1 MLENLRKN
9 ALLGLN
15 FGENARIFSE
25 ICALDD
31 LACECE
37 FGDVVR
43 IIGAKDE
50 KISDEIRKK
59 VRQIALDLR
68 PWRKGPFEILGT
80 FIDSEWQSFMK
91 FNLLVPHLN
100 LDGKIVADVGC
111 NNGYYMFKFG
121 AMGAKKLVGF
131 DPSLR
136 TYLQFLFLN
145 KFIKSDI
152 VYELLGVETLG
163 EYEHKFDTIFCLGVL
178 YHRSD
183 PIKTLKTL
191 KSALNRGG
199 EVFIDTMFIDGNDDV
214 ALCPKNSYSKI
225 SNIYFIPTISALQ
238 NWCERAKFR
247 EFELLCTAPTLAKE
261 QRKTEWI
268 YGESLGDFLDPNN
281 PNLTIEGYPAP
292 KRAYVRVKI

>member
-31 LACECE
+31 LSCECE

-43 IIGAKDE
+43 IVGAKDE
-50 KISDEIRKK
+50 KFSDEIRKK

-91 FNLLVPHLN
+91 FNLLAPHLN

-121 AMGAKKLVGF
+121 VMGAKKLLGF
-131 DPSLR
+131 DPSVL
-136 TYLQFLFLN
+136 TYLKFLFL
-145 KFIKSDI
+145 KK
-152 VYELLGVETLG
+152 
-163 EYEHKFDTIFCLGVL
+163 
-178 YHRSD
+178 
-183 PIKTLKTL
+183 
-191 KSALNRGG
+191 
-199 EVFIDTMFIDGNDDV
+199 
-214 ALCPKNSYSKI
+214 
-225 SNIYFIPTISALQ
+225 
-238 NWCERAKFR
+238 
-247 EFELLCTAPTLAKE
+247 
-261 QRKTEWI
+261 
-268 YGESLGDFLDPNN
+268 
-281 PNLTIEGYPAP
+281 
-292 KRAYVRVKI
+292 VKGK